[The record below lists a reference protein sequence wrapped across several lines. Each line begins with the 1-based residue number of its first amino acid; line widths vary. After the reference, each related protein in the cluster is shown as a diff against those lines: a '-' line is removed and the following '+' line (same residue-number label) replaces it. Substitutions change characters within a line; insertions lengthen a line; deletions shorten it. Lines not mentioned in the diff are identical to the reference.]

1 MEIIRSK
8 MSIAHDSTG
17 CAKFMSDLATNS
29 IGASAYDDENQRI
42 YITESVYIEYTDT
55 DSDGKG
61 NELRLYDTDA
71 WNGYAVI
78 KNLNGAYINF
88 QIFKFSA
95 TCAAFSFATSN
106 DPLTGWDNIVIMAVD
121 THGTNTDMMAIIGID
136 GTSIKI
142 AGGASANVYQPWAY
156 MGSDSV
162 SLSYPTTQIVPLVV
176 PTSGFVADNLK
187 TVLFAPV
194 SNGQLASL
202 DVGGSPQM
210 FYFSKGLAIPCGS
223 SISYTNLT

>member
-42 YITESVYIEYTDT
+42 YITDSIYIEYTDT

-88 QIFKFSA
+88 QIFKYSS

-106 DPLTGWDNIVIMAVD
+106 DPLTGWDNVLLMAVD
-121 THGTNTDMMAIIGID
+121 THGASTDMMTIIGTDGSMVKVAD
-136 GTSIKI
+136 GTS
-142 AGGASANVYQPWAY
+142 ANVNQPWAY
-156 MGSDSV
+156 KGSDSV
-162 SLSYPTTQIVPLVV
+162 SLSFPTTQIVPLVA
-176 PTSGFVADNLK
+176 PKSGYVADNLK

-194 SNGQLASL
+194 SNGQLTSL
-202 DVGGSPQM
+202 NVGGSLQM

-223 SISYTNLT
+223 SIKYTNLT